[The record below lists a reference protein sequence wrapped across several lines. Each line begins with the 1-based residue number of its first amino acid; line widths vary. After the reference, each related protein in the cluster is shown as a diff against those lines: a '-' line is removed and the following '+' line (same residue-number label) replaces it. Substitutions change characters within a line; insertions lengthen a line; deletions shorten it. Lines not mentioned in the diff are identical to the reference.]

1 MPGLEEVFV
10 QEGLLV
16 EELAPELEPMS
27 SELESVYL
35 SAVESVCLS

>member
-16 EELAPELEPMS
+16 EELDLELEPMS
-27 SELESVYL
+27 SELESDCL
-35 SAVESVCLS
+35 SAVESDSSS